1 MLDDASDLRKPGDR
15 PQASGGS
22 PGRALQQTRR
32 RAAERAAA
40 RAKLAAAACEVVR
53 RRGLAG
59 LDVDA
64 LSGAARLRRPTI
76 RRAFAQ
82 FDELLDDVTACAQRE
97 LVALI
102 VDAVQGE
109 IGDNAIDTLVQAHR
123 LYAQAQP
130 HMYEAA
136 VRRSGRSSH
145 AAREAEDLLL
155 RTEAAAIRACGAS
168 AADCADVAWCVRAVV
183 FGAVRLE
190 GADRIT
196 RQSDLDRRFQ
206 RLAAVL
212 TEAAVAATPSTASE
226 DRSTGLQP

>member
-1 MLDDASDLRKPGDR
+1 MPDDASDFRTLRDR
-15 PQASGGS
+15 PPA
-22 PGRALQQTRR
+22 PDTNPARALQQARR
-32 RAAERAAA
+32 RAAERAVA
-40 RAKLAAAACEVVR
+40 RAKLAAAACDVVR

-64 LSGAARLRRPTI
+64 LSGASRLRRPTI
-76 RRAFAQ
+76 RKVFAQ
-82 FDELLDDVTACAQRE
+82 LDELLDDVTACAQRE

-109 IGDNAIDTLVQAHR
+109 IGRNSIDTLVQAHR

-136 VRRSGRSSH
+136 VRRSGRSSY

-155 RTEAAAIRACGAS
+155 RTEAASVQACGVSPEA
-168 AADCADVAWCVRAVV
+168 AADLVWCVRAVV

-190 GADRIT
+190 ATDRHT
-196 RQSDLDRRFQ
+196 RQTDIDRRFA
-206 RLAAVL
+206 RLAVL
-212 TEAAVAATPSTASE
+212 LDGAALDAEPPA
-226 DRSTGLQP
+226 